1 MKCDYRSWSGWS
13 WSCTPRH
20 LTPTPPAEGG
30 GAQGVGGKKNIITI
44 IKTIVISSFGGC
56 RCGGAREQR
65 NPFKLEPAFARG
77 DLFKMSNLVRIQ
89 LKMKTLVSLGLTAM
103 VCQWLR
109 VMLAASTRNNQAANE
124 QTMPSTRAE
133 RHCTT
138 TGRFAHQTLY
148 SRKKATNTSREP
160 KWQISLKSLS
170 QSHRIRWFQSHIPK
184 EIVVLFFWL
193 SNPEELQ
200 IENQNFNENKS
211 WQRHIKKYKSL
222 PGHVKWNKSWAGSFW
237 GG

>member
-30 GAQGVGGKKNIITI
+30 RGGSGCWWQKKT
-44 IKTIVISSFGGC
+44 SSPSSRVFGGC
-56 RCGGAREQR
+56 RCGGAGKQR

-148 SRKKATNTSREP
+148 SRKKAPLAVNL
-160 KWQISLKSLS
+160 W
-170 QSHRIRWFQSHIPK
+170 
-184 EIVVLFFWL
+184 
-193 SNPEELQ
+193 
-200 IENQNFNENKS
+200 
-211 WQRHIKKYKSL
+211 
-222 PGHVKWNKSWAGSFW
+222 
-237 GG
+237 